1 MEHSTLY
8 DYQVSNG
15 KNTWMGSIQHETAYF
30 QGNPPATLAHIPQ
43 ASWSDPTF
51 SPCLTFNCARTWGL
65 RIINSTN
72 VYVYGAGLYNFFNN
86 WYADTC
92 LAADNCQYA
101 MIDFQNSTECYIWT
115 LSTVASEY
123 MVSWENTPLVPQ
135 QVNKATFT
143 ETILVFEMV
152 KNQ

>member
-1 MEHSTLY
+1 MIIKFRTPRTRGWAIYSTKQHTSKAILQQHSLTPLKHPGAIH
-8 DYQVSNG
+8 SLL
-15 KNTWMGSIQHETAYF
+15 
-30 QGNPPATLAHIPQ
+30 LASH
-43 ASWSDPTF
+43 
-51 SPCLTFNCARTWGL
+51 LNCARTWGL
-65 RIINSTN
+65 RIIDSTN
-72 VYVYGAGLYNFFNN
+72 IYVYGAGLYNFFNN

-101 MIDFQNSTECYIWT
+101 MIDFQNSTDCYIWT

-143 ETILVFEMV
+143 ESILVFEMV